1 MQVTGLCV
9 PCVKKFHASNIANLM
24 CPTQSAGLAG
34 VDAGHRAAPLGFLAM
49 AGRRVG
55 QHGRSAVVTLSTP
68 SPTVVTLTNLT
79 VSYQQHPA
87 VRHLSGSVQRGSLT
101 AVVGPNGAG
110 KSTLLKSILGL
121 LPVQGGSPDGRTP
134 PIAVLTARQQVGY
147 LPQVAEIDRNFPIHV
162 LDCVL
167 LGLWGSTGAWGAV
180 SHAMLGRAQTA
191 LAAVGLEDFGRRS
204 LGSLS
209 SGQLQRVLFARLLV
223 QDAELILLDEPFNAV
238 DAQTSAAL
246 LTLVQQ
252 WHRQQRTVVAVLH
265 DDALVRQHFP
275 TTLLLARELIAWGPT
290 AKVLTAAHWQR
301 ARAMAETWDNQA
313 ALCQLDPGAL
323 A

>member
-1 MQVTGLCV
+1 
-9 PCVKKFHASNIANLM
+9 
-24 CPTQSAGLAG
+24 
-34 VDAGHRAAPLGFLAM
+34 
-49 AGRRVG
+49 
-55 QHGRSAVVTLSTP
+55 VVSV
-68 SPTVVTLTNLT
+68 SPDSPALVTLTNLT

-87 VRHLSGSVQRGSLT
+87 LHHLSGSVQRGSLT

-110 KSTLLKSILGL
+110 KSTLLKSMLGL
-121 LPVQGGSPDGRTP
+121 LPLQGGSIDGRTQP
-134 PIAVLTARQQVGY
+134 VTMLPARQQVAY
-147 LPQVAEIDRNFPIHV
+147 LPQVAEIDRSFPIDV

-180 SHAMLGRAQTA
+180 SQAMLGRAQAA
-191 LAAVGLEDFGRRS
+191 LGAVGLEGFGRRS

-223 QDAELILLDEPFNAV
+223 QDAELILLDEPFNAI

-246 LTLVQQ
+246 LALVHQ

-275 TTLLLARELIAWGPT
+275 TTLMLARELIAWGPT
-290 AKVLTAAHWQR
+290 AEVLTPANWQR
-301 ARAMAETWDNQA
+301 ARAMAEAWDEQA
-313 ALCQLDPGAL
+313 ALCQIDQKAV